1 MTSSRLLAGFALLW
15 IIVGCILGFFLGA
28 DSLQY
33 AGEVTRKAADNDL
46 AGVVNALLE
55 RTNAVSPHSHWLCLS
70 MVTLAIA
77 LLVETKII
85 RKFSEETTT
94 ALALVF
100 IVIVVMTTGGSYLHV
115 LPLQIVG
122 DGLFTA
128 MCLIWFFGIVLKPK
142 GQNQ

>member
-1 MTSSRLLAGFALLW
+1 MAAKLLAGFSLLW
-15 IIVGCILGFFLGA
+15 IVIGCILGFILGVGTP
-28 DSLQY
+28 QY
-33 AGEVTRKAADNDL
+33 TANITRLAGDNDL
-46 AGVVNALLE
+46 TGVVGALLE
-55 RTNAVSPHSHWLCLS
+55 RTNTVSPHSHWLCLS